1 MPAEEVLALVLRI
14 TGALAPTVL
23 AAINSGNVST
33 LDELRKFV
41 PTPDGLAAMD
51 EAVIAAQDAKARA
64 ALGGTP

>member
-1 MPAEEVLALVLRI
+1 MPAEDVLTLVLRI

-23 AAINSGNVST
+23 AAIQSGNVST

-51 EAVIAAQDAKARA
+51 DAVVAAQDAKARA
-64 ALGGTP
+64 ALGEAP